1 MLELVFERTKSAIIN
16 MPQNYICVV
25 FLDLSACNTYKYS
38 SVILSKM
45 KKYKLQDNPK
55 EASYYDYDEGFN
67 LIIKWGN
74 VTDHIFKIINQL
86 HCTSSLRQNLM
97 K

>member
-25 FLDLSACNTYKYS
+25 FLDLSASNIQKYS

-45 KKYKLQDNPK
+45 KKYINYRITQRKHPSMTMMKD
-55 EASYYDYDEGFN
+55 
-67 LIIKWGN
+67 LIWSSN
-74 VTDHIFKIINQL
+74 EEMLLTIFSKYSINYSA
-86 HCTSSLRQNLM
+86 HHRHVRT
-97 K
+97 